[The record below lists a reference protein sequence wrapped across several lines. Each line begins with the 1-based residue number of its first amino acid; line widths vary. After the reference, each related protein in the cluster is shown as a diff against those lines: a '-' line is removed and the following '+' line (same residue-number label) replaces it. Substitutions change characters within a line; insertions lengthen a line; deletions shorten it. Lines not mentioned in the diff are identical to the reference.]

1 MIRWLGRLV
10 EPGGWLLLIAWG
22 VQEVE
27 VARVLAAPYARVFCF
42 AALAA
47 AGLLGWFFNR
57 SRVLF
62 AAVVVALT
70 VWGVAQM
77 TAAGEVFRLARLAA
91 IFLLPLNFIFFEA
104 LEERGVLTPSGIFKV
119 GIILAQALG
128 VLVLGGME
136 GGRLEAVLR
145 WREQSGSWTWMPLT
159 EQLSFAAA
167 ALALLVFLFL
177 RRSKIEHGLLWALIA
192 SFVALNK
199 IENSAELF
207 IYSGAAGV
215 ILLVSLLEHS
225 YNVAY
230 LDELTGLPSRR
241 SLNERLVQLG
251 SHYAIAMCDIDH
263 FKQFNDTY
271 GHETGDQVLR
281 MVASNLSRVRGGGRA
296 YRYGGE
302 EFTVVFPGY
311 DAEKAAALL
320 EMLRTGIEHSGFTLR
335 ALDRP
340 KEKPRDSSR
349 EAPEEKPDKREK
361 KVVSVTISIGV
372 AERSEDL
379 PNPELVIE
387 AADAALYQAKDAGR
401 NCVKIAGD

>member
-27 VARVLAAPYARVFCF
+27 VARELSAPYARVFCF

-47 AGLLGWFFNR
+47 AALLGWFFNH

-70 VWGVAQM
+70 VWGLEQM
-77 TAAGEVFRLARLAA
+77 TAAGEVFRLAA

-104 LEERGVLTPSGIFKV
+104 FKERGVLTPSGIFKV

-145 WREQSGSWTWMPLT
+145 WREQSVSWTWMPLT

-167 ALALLVFLFL
+167 VLALLVFLFR

-199 IENSAELF
+199 IENPAEWF

-311 DAEKAAALL
+311 DAEKAAALMEL
-320 EMLRTGIEHSGFTLR
+320 LRTDIEHSGFTLR
-335 ALDRP
+335 SADRP
-340 KEKPRDSSR
+340 KKKPRDSSR
-349 EAPEEKPDKREK
+349 EAPGEEPDKRGK

-387 AADAALYQAKDAGR
+387 AADAALYQAKEAGR
-401 NCVKIAGD
+401 NCVKIAGV